1 MLGEQSIA
9 PVMELIFKVQEDRH
23 RLALPQGQALLL
35 IKPQFELGPKALN
48 KNGIVKDKAQYAML
62 RQQAVAAAEK
72 RELVVKGWF
81 ESPVTG
87 GDGNTEF
94 FIWVQKP

>member
-1 MLGEQSIA
+1 
-9 PVMELIFKVQEDRH
+9 
-23 RLALPQGQALLL
+23 
-35 IKPQFELGPKALN
+35 LN
-48 KNGIVKDKAQYAML
+48 KNGIVKDRSQYVVL
-62 RQQAVAAAEK
+62 KEQAVAAAEK
-72 RELVVKGWF
+72 RDLVVKGWF